1 MIFWVFYKILSVL
14 SKQFKF
20 FRNQSETKKEDNI
33 EMHILL
39 PSLIQAALLRMGQAK
54 MLFGQACSPGVGEW
68 NLTGHKTA
76 YVPSCCKRDWAK
88 VMNLVIE

>member
-1 MIFWVFYKILSVL
+1 MRDNDSATHDTDLSC
-14 SKQFKF
+14 SFTYG
-20 FRNQSETKKEDNI
+20 SGED
-33 EMHILL
+33 
-39 PSLIQAALLRMGQAK
+39 A
-54 MLFGQACSPGVGEW
+54 FGQACSPGVGEW